1 MIGSKLFSSN
11 PNVKN
16 NTKSI
21 FTILNK
27 LSNFEVFF
35 EFLSDRLSKIPDKT
49 HQTELLEF
57 FKLCVK
63 NYNSTLFP
71 KITKNILTLFS
82 VLSDE
87 KQKLLLSEI
96 IGDMLKQNENVGN
109 ILKEAPLQLFNYL
122 KSNINSDEM
131 KNISKIEPKPVV
143 MMIDDN
149 YNKPTHIVNEVYN
162 IPKPI
167 DIQSVPK
174 LFIQNEYKSTL
185 SKSPLLIKPNNP
197 NLNTHLETPI
207 SIKPQFTQE
216 HIDNIFTNLIKM
228 IFSERVTFINNLEFN
243 LCRLA

>member
-21 FTILNK
+21 FTILIK

-49 HQTELLEF
+49 HQTELIEF
-57 FKLCVK
+57 FKLSVK
-63 NYNSTLFP
+63 NYKFNVFP
-71 KITKNILTLFS
+71 DLTKKILTLFT
-82 VLSDE
+82 VISDE
-87 KQKLLLSEI
+87 KQKLLICDI
-96 IGDMLKQNENVGN
+96 IGDLLKQNENVGSV
-109 ILKEAPLQLFNYL
+109 IKDAPIQLFNYL

-131 KNISKIEPKPVV
+131 KNISKNEPKSVV

-149 YNKPTHIVNEVYN
+149 YNKSTNTINEVYN

-167 DIQSVPK
+167 NIQSVPK
-174 LFIQNEYKSTL
+174 QFIQNEYKSTL
-185 SKSPLLIKPNNP
+185 SKSPLVIKPNNP
-197 NLNTHLETPI
+197 NINTHLETPI

-216 HIDNIFTNLIKM
+216 HIDNIVTNLIKM
-228 IFSERVTFINNLEFN
+228 IFSERVTYINNLEFN
-243 LCRLA
+243 LC

>member
-21 FTILNK
+21 FTILIK

-49 HQTELLEF
+49 HQTELIEF
-57 FKLCVK
+57 FKLSVK
-63 NYNSTLFP
+63 NYKFNVFP
-71 KITKNILTLFS
+71 DLTKKILTLFT

-87 KQKLLLSEI
+87 KQKLLICDI
-96 IGDMLKQNENVGN
+96 IGDLLKQKENVGSV
-109 ILKEAPLQLFNYL
+109 IKDAPIQLFNYL

-131 KNISKIEPKPVV
+131 KNISKNEPKSVV

-149 YNKPTHIVNEVYN
+149 YNKSTNTINEVYN

-167 DIQSVPK
+167 NIQSVPK
-174 LFIQNEYKSTL
+174 QFIQNEYKS
-185 SKSPLLIKPNNP
+185 N
-197 NLNTHLETPI
+197 
-207 SIKPQFTQE
+207 
-216 HIDNIFTNLIKM
+216 
-228 IFSERVTFINNLEFN
+228 
-243 LCRLA
+243 

>member
-21 FTILNK
+21 FTILIK

-49 HQTELLEF
+49 HQTELIEF
-57 FKLCVK
+57 FKLSVK
-63 NYNSTLFP
+63 NYKFNVFP
-71 KITKNILTLFS
+71 DLTKKILTLFT

-87 KQKLLLSEI
+87 KQKLLICDI
-96 IGDMLKQNENVGN
+96 IGDLLKQNENVGSV
-109 ILKEAPLQLFNYL
+109 IKDAPIQLFNYL

-131 KNISKIEPKPVV
+131 KNISKNEPKSVV

-149 YNKPTHIVNEVYN
+149 YNKSTNTINEVYN

-167 DIQSVPK
+167 NIQSVPK
-174 LFIQNEYKSTL
+174 QFIQNEYKSTL
-185 SKSPLLIKPNNP
+185 SKSPLVIKPNNP
-197 NLNTHLETPI
+197 NINTHLETPI

-216 HIDNIFTNLIKM
+216 HIDNIVTNLIKM
-228 IFSERVTFINNLEFN
+228 IFSERVTYINNLEFN
-243 LCRLA
+243 LC